1 MGMISY
7 IAKKTFSKIFTRM
20 AEDLKIPV
28 DSVKL
33 GICYE
38 GGRTIYE
45 AYSGNVKIKDVQLD
59 DYFPGVD
66 LSGGT
71 AAIEATIGSAGPRFA
86 KELSETLKK
95 DVVVGDVSI
104 IMKHQDKSFP
114 LAVLMANG
122 QKQRMIDIEKEFLQ

>member
-20 AEDLKIPV
+20 AEDLNIPV

-33 GICYE
+33 GICYD

-45 AYSGNVKIKDVQLD
+45 AYSGNTKVKDVQLD

-86 KELSETLKK
+86 KEMSETLKK
-95 DVVVGDVSI
+95 DVAVGDVSI
-104 IMKHQDKSFP
+104 VMKHKDKDFP
-114 LAVLMANG
+114 MAVLMAFG
-122 QKQRMIDIEKEFLQ
+122 QKQRMINIEQEFLQ